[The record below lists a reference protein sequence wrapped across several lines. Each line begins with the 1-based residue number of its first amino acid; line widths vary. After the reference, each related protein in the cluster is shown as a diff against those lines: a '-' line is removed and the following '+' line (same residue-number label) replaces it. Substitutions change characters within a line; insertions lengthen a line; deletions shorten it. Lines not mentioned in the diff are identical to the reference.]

1 MYLDDLVYII
11 IKYIMIVNLL
21 KNNGIEFFFV
31 YEFGVILYF
40 FFIKD
45 MVFVNVFNYIRKI
58 SIFKKNI

>member
-1 MYLDDLVYII
+1 MYLDYLVYII

-40 FFIKD
+40 FFKKD